1 MVELVLSPFLPEYGK
16 MEAMLKC
23 EARSGGEGGVIPSFI
38 ATSWT
43 RDISL
48 HPHKFLIPG
57 IKRQSH
63 CLLP

>member
-23 EARSGGEGGVIPSFI
+23 EARSGGGVIPSFI

-43 RDISL
+43 RAISL

-57 IKRQSH
+57 NKR
-63 CLLP
+63 